1 MTKELA
7 KEYAYKLKE
16 ISENKKFIV
25 GQMIGLYG
33 DEHIK
38 HMLDY
43 INSHPKCK
51 EADVIIEDIKYE
63 KEYKRKRY
71 VSAIMGLVVGDA
83 LGVPVEFMSRE
94 DLKSNPVRGMRGYG
108 TYNQPPGTWSDDS
121 SMVVATM
128 EWIVETKE
136 PPLDYVQLMDKFSQW
151 LMYGEYTP
159 YGDTF
164 DCGISTNR
172 AIMNYGRGMQP
183 TECGGKTEYDNG
195 NGSLMRILPMALW
208 NASELAGEEIFQ
220 LDCIYDT
227 SSLTHAHA
235 RSKAGCLLY
244 SKMIADLLHMP
255 DEDKHKTIKYSID
268 SFRKYLSGEQ
278 DVEIVSEAER
288 YSRIWELD
296 SFVALPETAINSS
309 GYIVDTL
316 EAALWCFLTTDSYK
330 ECVLKAVNLGNDT
343 DTVAAVAGGLAGL
356 YYGFENIP
364 QEWVGLIPR
373 KEWIIDLA
381 TAMVS

>member
-16 ISENKKFIV
+16 ISDNKKFIV

-33 DEHIK
+33 DEHIR
-38 HMLDY
+38 HMLAY

-51 EADVIIEDIKYE
+51 EADVIVEDISYE
-63 KEYKRKRY
+63 KEYKKKRY

-94 DLKSNPVRGMRGYG
+94 DLKLNPVRDMRGYG

-159 YGDTF
+159 YGDAF

-208 NASELAGEEIFQ
+208 NAAELAGEEIIQ
-220 LDCIYDT
+220 VDCIYDA

-268 SFRKYLSGEQ
+268 SFRKYLSVEQ
-278 DVEIVSEAER
+278 DAEIVSEAER
-288 YSRIWELD
+288 YSRIWELA
-296 SFVALPETAINSS
+296 SFVELPETAIKSS

-316 EAALWCFLTTDSYK
+316 EAALWCFLTSDSYK

-364 QEWVGLIPR
+364 QEWVGLIPK
-373 KEWIIDLA
+373 KEWIINLA
-381 TAMVS
+381 THMVH